1 MPALAAGRRPSH
13 AVAGARPLACSLTDS
28 VSAVRALLWIVG
40 LFALAV
46 TLTVAARYSPGYVL
60 LVLPFHRVELSLN
73 LAVVLVLTAF
83 VITYLL
89 VRALSLTLG
98 IPARAAEFRREQQ
111 RTRAQ
116 RAFQEAIRHFFEG
129 RFGRAE
135 RAARQALEHNET
147 VGLSLVVA
155 ARAAHELRS
164 FQARDEYLREMESRA
179 THESYLRLMTQAE
192 LLLDERRYHDA
203 LQALGKLQ
211 DKHTAALRLEL
222 RAQQLAKNWDQV
234 LQLLPQL
241 DRRRVFEPGILKQIK
256 HYAQTEILKR
266 KALDGRTLREY
277 WEGLPLEDR
286 KDGRIAAAAAHCFI
300 ALGDVS
306 EAHEI
311 IEQSLE
317 TNWNSALLALYVE
330 CLPRDARRYLERAE
344 SWLQRHPADPVL
356 LLALGQ
362 LCMHQALWGKARS
375 YLEASL
381 AVEPTHTAYVEFG
394 ELLERIGEPEEA
406 NRMYRRGLELAL
418 TQLKNS
424 TGGRR
429 QVAL

>member
-1 MPALAAGRRPSH
+1 VLP
-13 AVAGARPLACSLTDS
+13 
-28 VSAVRALLWIVG
+28 VRALLWIVG

-46 TLTVAARYSPGYVL
+46 TLTAAARYSPGYVL

-83 VITYLL
+83 IVTYVL

-111 RTRAQ
+111 RARAR
-116 RAFQEAIRHFFEG
+116 RAFQEAIRDFFEG

-135 RAARQALEHNET
+135 RAARQALEHNEAT
-147 VGLSLVVA
+147 GLSLVVA

-164 FQARDEYLREMESRA
+164 FQARDEYLREMENRA
-179 THESYLRLMTQAE
+179 ARESYLRLMTQAE

-241 DRRRVFEPGILKQIK
+241 DRRRVFEPDILKQIK
-256 HYAQTEILKR
+256 HYAQTENLKR
-266 KALDGRTLREY
+266 KALDGKTLREY
-277 WEGLPLEDR
+277 WDGLPVEDR
-286 KDGRIAAAAAHCFI
+286 KDGRVAAAAAQCFM
-300 ALGDVS
+300 ALGGVS

-317 TNWNSALLALYVE
+317 ANWNSALLALYVE
-330 CLPRDARRYLERAE
+330 CLPRDARRHLERAE
-344 SWLQRHPADPVL
+344 SWLQRHPGDPVL

-362 LCMHQALWGKARS
+362 LCMQQALWGKARS

-394 ELLERIGEPEEA
+394 KLLERMGEPEEA
-406 NRMYRRGLELAL
+406 SRMYRRGLELAL

-429 QVAL
+429 QIAL